1 LIPVLEIDDYN
12 PYPSFQPGQKE
23 AVTEILEKFGSG
35 ERIIELNA
43 PTASGKS
50 LDLYILGRIL
60 SEVYGLQKIV
70 YTTPLVSL
78 VNQLR
83 DTTEFTKMPVL
94 VGKRNY
100 PCGFTDTNAEDCPFN
115 TIEQAISACGGGNP
129 CTDCEHYRAHR
140 IFTKSKFGATTLARY
155 MTAGMAKDCAVL
167 LIDESAGL
175 EHALVERAKTKLPDH
190 FDIRE
195 LRSSTVDEIAAL
207 SSKLKVVEEQRRN
220 VARELAAYYPA
231 PRHLRDEAVKTAK
244 EATILSRKIDRFST
258 ILDCIDAEE
267 KYLVDS
273 DRNFRLIEGKRAF
286 EKLTSKT
293 SLTILASGTPTTKLF
308 RTPFATVT
316 IAHPIEISR
325 RRCYYTPVGSMNY
338 KQRGSTAPAMANEIE
353 MLHEKY
359 GNKKTMV
366 HCGAYNIAELLYK
379 NMSRDAKRITICQNQ
394 QSREIDKSK
403 FLDAKPPRIFLSVKF
418 DEGLDLKGDK
428 YPLNI
433 IAKIPFENISDEFVA
448 HRNKFDNYER
458 YDLNAAVSVMQAAG
472 RCTRTPD
479 DFSATYILD
488 SSWKQFFS
496 RRKALFHPWFLAA
509 YSEQGAPKVW

>member
-1 LIPVLEIDDYN
+1 MLEIDDYN

-23 AVTEILEKFGSG
+23 AVTEILEKFKAG

-60 SEVYGLQKIV
+60 SEVYGLQKII

-83 DTTEFTKMPVL
+83 DTTQFDKMPVL
-94 VGKRNY
+94 TGKRNY
-100 PCGFTDTNAEDCPFN
+100 PCGYTKTTAEDCPFD
-115 TIEQAISACGGGNP
+115 TFEKALKACGGGEP
-129 CTDCEHYRAHR
+129 CSRCEHHAAHSR
-140 IFTKSKFGATTLARY
+140 FTRKKFGATTLARY
-155 MTAGMAKDCAVL
+155 MTAGMSKDCAVL
-167 LIDESAGL
+167 LVDESAGL
-175 EHALVERAKTKLPDH
+175 EHSLVERAKTKLPEQI
-190 FDIRE
+190 DIRD
-195 LRSSTVDEIAAL
+195 LRESTVAEMAELSETLKGVEHNRLIIADEL
-207 SSKLKVVEEQRRN
+207 SLRR
-220 VARELAAYYPA
+220 PA
-231 PRHLRDEAVKTAK
+231 PQHLRDQAITAAK
-244 EATILSRKIDRFST
+244 EATILSRKINRYST
-258 ILDCIDAEE
+258 IVDCIDADE
-267 KYLVDS
+267 KYIIDG
-273 DRNFRLIEGKRAF
+273 DRQFRLLEGKRAF
-286 EKLTSKT
+286 EKLTSQT

-308 RTPFATVT
+308 RTHFATVT

-338 KQRGSTAPAMANEIE
+338 KQRGSTAPAMAKEIE

-379 NMSRDAKRITICQNQ
+379 NMSRDAKRITICQDPS
-394 QSREIDKSK
+394 SREKDKSK
-403 FLDAKPPRIFLSVKF
+403 FLKAKSPKIFLSVKF
-418 DEGLDLKGDK
+418 DEGLDLKGDE

-488 SSWKQFFS
+488 ASWKQFFS

-509 YSEQGAPKVW
+509 YSENSKTSGA